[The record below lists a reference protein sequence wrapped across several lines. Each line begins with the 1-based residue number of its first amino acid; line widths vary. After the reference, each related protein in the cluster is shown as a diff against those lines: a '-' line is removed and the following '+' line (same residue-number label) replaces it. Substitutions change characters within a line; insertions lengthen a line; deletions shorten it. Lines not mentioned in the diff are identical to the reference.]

1 MRDVIKSYVD
11 DPDKLLESGETIA
24 NTALT
29 LTTLLFEGPVATA
42 AGIILLVEMAGVMWN
57 SPELIHYSDNK
68 EEVAYESGKIIGG
81 ILLVAAIFKSAKDA
95 INALKSDIHVQ
106 YMVTSAKLQM
116 QGIISKSDTLA
127 ALTGKISNILKCVEG
142 SFNAE
147 AMAYLEEY
155 LTAEKGSRF
164 LEVVRKL
171 EKELG
176 DKKTQLDT
184 AKAKRIV
191 ECLDD
196 GMSVDDVVAEMK
208 VWCESGRNPVK
219 TIIIRR
225 INHYFD
231 KTFLNNVKAI
241 KEKLPSWAKEK
252 ANFGYS
258 EVDIE
263 GVTKTSY
270 CAHSSIQ
277 TELPSVKEID
287 ISVKPESSPFKALK
301 VDSSNIV
308 DGESA
313 WLRDVDVEY
322 KILSDIQSRL
332 GNNYNVSGS
341 IKLCTELAP
350 CPSCQSVIEQFSEM
364 YPNIEIEVLYNIK

>member
-1 MRDVIKSYVD
+1 MQVKKFAEGLGDGIEEMRDVIKSYVD

-176 DKKTQLDT
+176 DKKDPVGHRKSQ
-184 AKAKRIV
+184 KN
-191 ECLDD
+191 C
-196 GMSVDDVVAEMK
+196 GMS
-208 VWCESGRNPVK
+208 G
-219 TIIIRR
+219 
-225 INHYFD
+225 
-231 KTFLNNVKAI
+231 
-241 KEKLPSWAKEK
+241 
-252 ANFGYS
+252 
-258 EVDIE
+258 
-263 GVTKTSY
+263 
-270 CAHSSIQ
+270 
-277 TELPSVKEID
+277 
-287 ISVKPESSPFKALK
+287 
-301 VDSSNIV
+301 
-308 DGESA
+308 
-313 WLRDVDVEY
+313 
-322 KILSDIQSRL
+322 
-332 GNNYNVSGS
+332 
-341 IKLCTELAP
+341 
-350 CPSCQSVIEQFSEM
+350 
-364 YPNIEIEVLYNIK
+364 